1 MHLVIAPPPSGAG
14 FVRQR
19 MVKSGDQSAPRY
31 AAGVTLSGWVSD
43 ASAPAVI
50 VADGMLVSGG
60 GTATLTGELRSN
72 AVVGSAPV
80 LWEVRLDGTAVASG
94 SVSTTVAA
102 IGPTTITVADG
113 ERATVWVRTSGIV
126 ARTVQDGTWIDIA
139 PA

>member
-14 FVRQR
+14 FARQR
-19 MVKSGDQSAPRY
+19 MVKSGNQSAPTG

-50 VADGMLVSGG
+50 VADGMIVSGG
-60 GTATLTGELRSN
+60 GTATLTGEFRSN
-72 AVVGSAPV
+72 AVGSAPV

-113 ERATVWVRTSGIV
+113 ERATVWVRTSGTI